1 MKVFLILLVLFSVFL
16 VLLFLAACK
25 VAGLADE
32 QRERDFQQWFAAHP
46 EAKEQFR
53 EEVVS

>member
-16 VLLFLAACK
+16 VLLFLSACK

-32 QRERDFQQWFAAHP
+32 QIERDFQRWIAAHP
-46 EAKEQFR
+46 EAKEKFR
-53 EEVVS
+53 EGVDS

>member
-16 VLLFLAACK
+16 VLLFLSACK

-32 QRERDFQQWFAAHP
+32 QMERDFQQWFAAHP

>member
-32 QRERDFQQWFAAHP
+32 QMERDFQQ
-46 EAKEQFR
+46 
-53 EEVVS
+53 

>member
-32 QRERDFQQWFAAHP
+32 QMERDS
-46 EAKEQFR
+46 
-53 EEVVS
+53 VSYTHLTLPTILLV

>member
-16 VLLFLAACK
+16 VLLFLSACK

-32 QRERDFQQWFAAHP
+32 QMERDFQRCRAP
-46 EAKEQFR
+46 RSKR
-53 EEVVS
+53 EVS

>member
-1 MKVFLILLVLFSVFL
+1 MKVFLILLMLFSVFL

-32 QRERDFQQWFAAHP
+32 QMERDFQQWFAAHP